1 MKFLRQTILASALL
15 SVLSC
20 SVFAQAKYTP
30 MSLGLRVGTTLAYT
44 DVRSHQFYKTMKNS
58 HSEYQAFAGIDFLYM
73 FSHAVGIK
81 VDANIGSLQGIS
93 PKWTSNRFTTEDFG
107 YQRLG
112 FTRPIYF
119 HTPLKDGTVNLY
131 VNWTNL
137 SWFANVA
144 NNKHAAARKWGMYSY
159 VGLGMAIYNPK
170 VMALYSVD
178 DNTIAKEVSYL
189 HGYSFN
195 PNESGFFKGVHDAI
209 FPVGSGIKYKIND
222 NFDLGLEASLRFV
235 ATDKLDGVNDLG
247 AQGNKYSAVNYINP
261 TPYSGYASDKYA
273 YLGLTLNYKIGSS
286 NKANKNIE
294 WNDPEFA
301 IIKAMDNEMGK
312 LKALLN
318 DADKDGVSDAFDKE
332 SNTPSNAK
340 VDGAGQALDVDGDGV
355 ADYKDEEL
363 FTPKGASV
371 NENGI
376 AADADGDG
384 VADVRDMEPQ
394 SKAGALVNFR
404 GVSIGSRTDST
415 KVRNCIVA
423 IPSVYFDVNS
433 SVIKPA
439 YNKQLADL
447 ARLMLTNPS
456 IKITITGNTD
466 NDGSDNYN
474 NALGKRRADAIAK
487 YLTSNFRIAADR
499 IITVESNGASKPL
512 STRKEHNRRVDFT
525 VNQ

>member
-1 MKFLRQTILASALL
+1 MKFLRQSILASAIL
-15 SVLSC
+15 SVISF

-44 DVRSHQFYKTMKNS
+44 DVRSHQFYKTPKNS

-73 FSHAVGIK
+73 FSHAIGVKI
-81 VDANIGSLQGIS
+81 DANIGSIQGIS
-93 PKWTSNRFTTEDFG
+93 PNYTSNRSTTEAMG

-119 HTPLKDGTVNLY
+119 HTPIKDGTVNLY
-131 VNWTNL
+131 INWTNL

-144 NNKHAAARKWGMYSY
+144 NNKHAKARKWGMYSF

-170 VMALYSVD
+170 VEALYSVD
-178 DNTIAKEVSYL
+178 DATIAKEVKYL
-189 HGYSFN
+189 HGYAYY
-195 PNESGFFKGVHDAI
+195 PNQTGFLKGVHDAI
-209 FPVGSGIKYKIND
+209 LPVGTGIKYQLND
-222 NFDLGLEASLRFV
+222 RLDLGIEASLRFV
-235 ATDKLDGVNDLG
+235 SSDKLDGVNDLG
-247 AQGNKYSAVNYINP
+247 AAGNKYFATAFINP
-261 TPYSGYASDKYA
+261 TPYAGYANDRYA
-273 YLGLTLNYKIGSS
+273 LVGFNLHYKIGSQ

-301 IIKAMDNEMGK
+301 IIKAMDNELGK
-312 LKALLN
+312 LKSLLN
-318 DADKDGVSDAFDKE
+318 DSDKDGVSDAFDKE
-332 SNTPSNAK
+332 ANTPSTAK

-384 VADVRDMEPQ
+384 VADIRDMEPQ

-404 GVSIGSRTDST
+404 GVTIGARNDSA

-423 IPSVYFDVNS
+423 VPSVYFDVNS
-433 SVIKPA
+433 SVIKA
-439 YNKQLADL
+439 NYNKQLSDL
-447 ARLMLTNPS
+447 ARLMITNPN
-456 IKITITGNTD
+456 IKITIVGNTD
-466 NDGSDNYN
+466 SDGSDNYN
-474 NALGKRRADAIAK
+474 NALGKRRADAVAK

-512 STRKEHNRRVDFT
+512 STRKEHNRRVDFI

>member
-1 MKFLRQTILASALL
+1 MKFLRQTILATTLLSAL
-15 SVLSC
+15 SF
-20 SVFAQAKYTP
+20 SVFAQSKYTP
-30 MSLGLRVGTTLAYT
+30 MSIGLRVGTTLAYT
-44 DVRSHQFYKTMKNS
+44 DVRSHQFYKTLKNS
-58 HSEYQAFAGIDFLYM
+58 HSEYQAFGGIDFLYM
-73 FSHAVGIK
+73 FSHAVGLK

-93 PKWTSNRFTTEDFG
+93 PKWTTNRFTTEDFG

-112 FTRPIYF
+112 FSRPIYF
-119 HTPLKDGTVNLY
+119 HTPLKDGSINLY

-137 SWFANVA
+137 SWFANTA
-144 NNKHAAARKWGMYSY
+144 NNKHAAPRKWAAYSY
-159 VGLGMAIYNPK
+159 VGVGMSIYNPK
-170 VMALYSVD
+170 VEALYSVD
-178 DNTIAKEVSYL
+178 DATIAKEVAYL
-189 HGYSFN
+189 HGYAYY
-195 PNESGFFKGVHDAI
+195 PNQSGFLKGVHDAV
-209 FPVGSGIKYKIND
+209 FPIGSGLKYNIND
-222 NFDLGLEASLRFV
+222 RFDISLEASLRIL
-235 ATDKLDGVNDLG
+235 ASDKLDGVNDLG
-247 AQGNKYSAVNYINP
+247 ASGNSYTKTTYINP
-261 TPYSGYASDKYA
+261 TPYAGYANDKYA
-273 YLGLTLNYKIGSS
+273 YTGLILHYKIGSD

-301 IIKAMDNEMGK
+301 IIKAMDNEMSK
-312 LKALLN
+312 LKSLLN

-332 SNTPSNAK
+332 ANTPSTAK

-376 AADADGDG
+376 AADSDGDG

-404 GVSIGSRTDST
+404 GVSIGSRSDST

-423 IPSVYFDVNS
+423 IPSIYFDVNS
-433 SVIKPA
+433 TVIKVN

-447 ARLMLTNPS
+447 ARLMVSNPT

-466 NDGSDNYN
+466 SDGSDNYN

-487 YLTSNFRIAADR
+487 YLTSNFHIASDR
-499 IITVESNGASKPL
+499 IITVESNGANKPL
-512 STRKEHNRRVDFT
+512 STRKEHNRRVDIT

>member
-15 SVLSC
+15 CAMSF
-20 SVFAQAKYTP
+20 SVFAQSKYTQ
-30 MSLGLRVGTTLAYT
+30 MSVGMRVGTTLAYT
-44 DVRSHQFYKTMKNS
+44 DIRSHQFMKTPKNS
-58 HSEYQAFAGIDFLYM
+58 KSEYRAFAGIDFLYM

-81 VDANIGSLQGIS
+81 VDANIGSIQGIS
-93 PKWTSNRFTTEDFG
+93 PNWTPNRFTTEAMG

-112 FTRPIYF
+112 FTRPVYF
-119 HTPLKDGTVNLY
+119 NTPIKDGTVNLY

-144 NNKHAAARKWGMYSY
+144 NDKHAKARKWAAYSY
-159 VGLGMAIYNPK
+159 VGVGMSIYNPK
-170 VMALYSVD
+170 VEALYAVD
-178 DNTIAKEVSYL
+178 NAEIAKEVTYL
-189 HGYSFN
+189 HGYSYN
-195 PNESGFFKGVHDAI
+195 PSESGFFKGVHDAI
-209 FPVGSGIKYKIND
+209 LPIGSGFKYQLND
-222 NFDLGLEASLRFV
+222 RLDLGVEASLRIT
-235 ATDKLDGVNDLG
+235 ASDKLDGVNDLG
-247 AQGNKYSAVNYINP
+247 AQGNKYFKTAFINP
-261 TPYSGYASDKYA
+261 TPYAGYANDKYA
-273 YLGLTLNYKIGSS
+273 LVGFNLHYKIGSE

-294 WNDPEFA
+294 WNDPEYA

-332 SNTPSNAK
+332 NNTPSTAK

-384 VADVRDMEPQ
+384 VADIRDMEPQ

-404 GVSIGSRTDST
+404 GVSIGARNDSA
-415 KVRNCIVA
+415 KVRNCILAV
-423 IPSVYFDVNS
+423 PSIYFDVNS
-433 SVIKPA
+433 SAIKA
-439 YNKQLADL
+439 NYNKQLADL
-447 ARLMLTNPS
+447 ARLMMTNPT
-456 IKITITGNTD
+456 IKITIIGNTD
-466 NDGSDNYN
+466 SDGSDNYN
-474 NALGKRRADAIAK
+474 NSLGKRRADAVAK
-487 YLTSNFRIAADR
+487 YLTSNFQIAADR
-499 IITVESNGASKPL
+499 IITVESNGANKPL